1 MTHLELL
8 QTLPSPYREQ
18 AIENNSE
25 ECLQSTEC
33 KNILEA
39 LEDGFS
45 WMYSPQGFEYWD
57 NFYLK
62 FKAGEFDKPKD
73 PSVTLPMEDWER
85 LDTLVT
91 NLTHESPR
99 FKEICALLDKIKQ
112 QLKP

>member
-1 MTHLELL
+1 MTHLDLL
-8 QTLPSPYREQ
+8 NKLPSPYREE
-18 AIENNSE
+18 AIENNTE
-25 ECLQSTEC
+25 EYLKSSRYKTV
-33 KNILEA
+33 LEV
-39 LEDGFS
+39 LDNGFV
-45 WMYSPQGFEYWD
+45 WKYSPQGYDYWD
-57 NFYLK
+57 NVFYRAN
-62 FKAGEFDKPKD
+62 AGEFDKKD